1 MDKLCEDVN
10 MSEEI
15 EEIEE
20 LSVEEVYELSK
31 MLYDAG
37 ILMDRLDKNTSS
49 ILMQI
54 ASDTLDLV
62 NNTRFMKDEID
73 EIDNLVEELD
83 A

>member
-1 MDKLCEDVN
+1 